1 MSQRLHEWRSVLPP
15 SPTGSLPVD
24 TAEGWSTKMPKVP
37 RYRVY
42 VAGPITGPKENKD
55 RYETISANLSMAF
68 AVGDQLLKAGYAP
81 FVPHYSHYWNL
92 MYKNSYQD
100 WLDYDR
106 CWLLVSDAILRLPGG
121 SEGADMEVQW
131 ALVAGIPVYYSV
143 EALRTAMP
151 AGGLS
156 GTA

>member
-1 MSQRLHEWRSVLPP
+1 
-15 SPTGSLPVD
+15 
-24 TAEGWSTKMPKVP
+24 MPKVP